1 MSTFYQLPDPG
12 VEVNLVT
19 HLTIREDAHILYGF
33 CSKKD
38 RTLFRQLIKVNS
50 IGPRSAIGILSAM
63 DYDQFIATVAS
74 KNVATL
80 IRIPGIGKKTAERLL
95 LEMQD
100 KLGEEIH
107 ALPMHTTTGKSQTDD
122 TSGDKN
128 TDYNMEE
135 ARQALVTLGYKMYEA
150 DKALKK
156 IDVNTALSSQEI
168 IRLALR
174 KM

>member
-1 MSTFYQLPDPG
+1 MISQLKGILLEKNPPFLLIDVGGVGYELEAPMSTFYQLPDPG

-100 KLGEEIH
+100 KLSEEIH
-107 ALPMHTTTGKSQTDD
+107 ALPMHTTGKGRTGD
-122 TSGDKN
+122 
-128 TDYNMEE
+128 
-135 ARQALVTLGYKMYEA
+135 R
-150 DKALKK
+150 
-156 IDVNTALSSQEI
+156 
-168 IRLALR
+168 
-174 KM
+174 